1 MRQLTPYFLKRLLVI
16 PVSAFVILT
25 LTFGLVS
32 LIPGDPAVVISGGH
46 ASPAQLAA
54 IRAQLGLNHSLGRR
68 YLDYLQGAVHGNLG
82 RSFYTGQSVGSSI
95 AHYLPSTLELVIP
108 SLALALFL
116 GLCLGTLG
124 AYFRRRLPDRISSFG
139 ITVTQ
144 SVPDF
149 VLGLVGIYVLFY
161 RLRLV
166 PAPIGRLGV
175 TDTVP
180 PHRTGFLFID
190 SIAAGQWGTF
200 GSAVA
205 HTVLP
210 ALTLGIVYSSYFGK
224 TARATLGQAMGS
236 AQVEFARACGL
247 PEWQVVRYAFL
258 AARTPILTYGAI
270 LFGVLIGG
278 DAIIETIFAWQGA
291 GQWALNAML
300 NVDVPVIQGFVLVA
314 GLITLLLYVALD
326 FTVVALDPRLRHG

>member
-1 MRQLTPYFLKRLLVI
+1 MRQLLPYFLKRLLVI
-16 PVSAFVILT
+16 PVSAFVIVT

-32 LIPGDPAVVISGGH
+32 LIPGDPAVTISGGH
-46 ASPAQLAA
+46 GSPAQLAA
-54 IRAQLGLNHSLGRR
+54 IRDQLGLNHSLGRR
-68 YLDYLQGAVHGNLG
+68 YVDYVLSVGHGDLG
-82 RSFYTGQSVGSSI
+82 RSFYTGQPVRSSI
-95 AHYLPSTLELVIP
+95 ANYLPNTLELIVP
-108 SLALALFL
+108 ALALALGL
-116 GLCLGTLG
+116 GLVLGLVG
-124 AYFRRRLPDRISSFG
+124 AYFRRRLPDRISSVG
-139 ITVTQ
+139 ITITQ

-149 VLGLVGIYVLFY
+149 VLGLLGIYVLFY
-161 RLRLV
+161 RLRFV

-175 TDTVP
+175 TDALP
-180 PHRTGFLFID
+180 PRHTGFLFID
-190 SIAAGQWGTF
+190 SLVAGQWGTF

-205 HTVLP
+205 HAVLP

-247 PEWQVVRYAFL
+247 PERQVVRYAFL

-270 LFGVLIGG
+270 LFGVLLGG

-314 GLITLLLYVALD
+314 GLMTLLIYIALD
-326 FTVVALDPRLRHG
+326 FTVVALDPRLRRG